1 MPTLQEAARISL
13 KTILV
18 PTDFSPASRAALPF
32 ALALARA
39 YGSTLLLTHVLPSQ
53 PYRQIVTDRVPAHR
67 DRAWQS
73 AQRALSELSAD
84 RRISDTASKTLL
96 KHGDLAEVIPEI
108 IREQTVDM
116 VVLGTHGR
124 TGVSKMVLGSGAE
137 KIYRSAPC
145 PVLTV
150 GPKVRDGEWKLD
162 RILCPVDLVDDP
174 GPFLRYALA
183 LAEPSQSEFMLL
195 LAVPMVPWQH
205 RDTVEKQMRERLK
218 RLIPGQGAH
227 WCNPQFLVRW
237 EHPAEAVLLAAA
249 EWEVDLIVMG
259 VRKARA
265 AGLSSHLPWPVA
277 SEVVS
282 QAPCP
287 VLTVRV

>member
-1 MPTLQEAARISL
+1 MPTVQEVARISL
-13 KTILV
+13 KSILF

-32 ALALARA
+32 ALVLARA
-39 YGSTLLLTHVLPSQ
+39 YGSTLLLTHILPSQ
-53 PYRQIVTDRVPAHR
+53 PHRQIVTDRVPAYQ

-73 AQRALSELSAD
+73 AQRALTEFSAD
-84 RRISDTASKTLL
+84 RRIGDTASKTLL
-96 KHGDLAEVIPEI
+96 EHGDLAEVIPQI
-108 IREQTVDM
+108 IREQAIDM

-124 TGVSKMVLGSGAE
+124 TGVSKIVLGSGAE
-137 KIYRSAPC
+137 KIYRTAPC

-150 GPKVRDGEWKLD
+150 GPRVRDGEWNLG
-162 RILCPVDLVDDP
+162 RILCPVDLVEDP
-174 GPFLRYALA
+174 EPFLRYALA

-195 LAVPMVPWQH
+195 QAVPMVPWQH

-218 RLIPGQGAH
+218 RLIPEQAAH

-249 EWEVDLIVMG
+249 EWEVNLIIMG

-282 QAPCP
+282 RAPCP
-287 VLTVRV
+287 VLTVRI